1 MAENVF
7 EIAGFPYEYQLKY
20 EEFYSPYFDTKEDMN
35 TFFIS
40 VFKHDDIDKTPRR
53 MMNQIYNFV
62 TLANDI
68 EIIRPKRD
76 PLRVLFLRTG
86 LEAIYALNNDQ
97 QSIVNFYNDYISQDG
112 QQYILSH
119 FRFMG
124 LEPDYEMDEK
134 SRLLFDTKEYYS
146 LSISDFSMILFRIR
160 CMAAH
165 EGDFWSMQVF
175 SHDSDSIWLTSMSTD
190 DQMISCYQK
199 CKGKP
204 ITYRFETTL
213 NYEKFVFYFVEGCI
227 RFLKNY
233 ISRQTI

>member
-1 MAENVF
+1 
-7 EIAGFPYEYQLKY
+7 
-20 EEFYSPYFDTKEDMN
+20 
-35 TFFIS
+35 
-40 VFKHDDIDKTPRR
+40 

-76 PLRVLFLRTG
+76 PLRILFLRTC
-86 LEAIYALNNDQ
+86 LEALYKLNKGQ
-97 QSIVNFYNDYISQDG
+97 QSIVNFYNDYISQEG
-112 QQYILSH
+112 QQYILNH

-124 LEPDYEMDEK
+124 LEPDYEMDER
-134 SRLLFDTKEYYS
+134 SRLLFDNKEYYS
-146 LSISDFSMILFRIR
+146 LSINDFSLILFRIR

-175 SHDSDSIWLTSMSTD
+175 SYDNDSIWLTSISTAEK
-190 DQMISCYQK
+190 MISCHQQDN
-199 CKGKP
+199 GKP
-204 ITYRFETTL
+204 VTYHFETTL

-227 RFLKNY
+227 HFLKDY